1 MLVLYSDERF
11 IRFPYPYREIF
22 FILGQIILK
31 RPILKFIKNTSK
43 TNTQDDLA
51 LIASYKLTGDL
62 EVLGVLYNRY
72 MHLVFGVCFN
82 YFKDEEQSKD
92 AVMQIFEE
100 LVVKLKVHQVQNF
113 KSWLHVLSRNHCLMA
128 LRKSSKNQM
137 VSLED
142 NVVENEDF
150 VHLDIDD
157 AKETQ
162 LTVMER
168 CMETLPEEQRKSVD
182 LFYLQEKCYKEVAEI
197 TGYDML
203 KVKSYIQNGKRNLK
217 ICIEKNSGE

>member
-1 MLVLYSDERF
+1 
-11 IRFPYPYREIF
+11 
-22 FILGQIILK
+22 
-31 RPILKFIKNTSK
+31 LKFIKNTSK
-43 TNTQDDLA
+43 INEQDDLS
-51 LIASYKLTGDL
+51 LIAAYQKSGDL
-62 EVLGVLYNRY
+62 EVLGTLYNKY

-128 LRKSSKNQM
+128 LRKSAKNPTVAM
-137 VSLED
+137 ED
-142 NVVENEDF
+142 NFVENGDF

-157 AKETQ
+157 TKETQ
-162 LTVMER
+162 LTIMEK
-168 CMETLPEEQRKSVD
+168 CMETLTEEQRRSVD
-182 LFYLQEKCYKEVAEI
+182 LFYLQEKCYKEVADI

-217 ICIEKNSGE
+217 ICIEKNSEL

>member
-1 MLVLYSDERF
+1 MTQFSLL
-11 IRFPYPYREIF
+11 PN
-22 FILGQIILK
+22 
-31 RPILKFIKNTSK
+31 LKFIKNTARI
-43 TNTQDDLA
+43 NEQDDSS
-51 LIASYKLTGDL
+51 LIAAYKQSGNL
-62 EVLGVLYNRY
+62 EVLGTLYNKY
-72 MHLVFGVCFN
+72 MHLVFGVCLN

-100 LVVKLKVHQVQNF
+100 LVVKLKVHEVQNF

-128 LRKSSKNQM
+128 LRKASKNPTVAM
-137 VSLED
+137 ED
-142 NVVENEDF
+142 NFVENADF

-157 AKETQ
+157 TKETQ
-162 LTVMER
+162 LSVMEK

-217 ICIEKNSGE
+217 ICIEKNSEL

>member
-1 MLVLYSDERF
+1 M
-11 IRFPYPYREIF
+11 
-22 FILGQIILK
+22 
-31 RPILKFIKNTSK
+31 
-43 TNTQDDLA
+43 QDDLA
-51 LIASYKLTGDL
+51 LIARYQQSGDL
-62 EVLGVLYNRY
+62 AILGELYNRY

-113 KSWLHVLSRNHCLMA
+113 KSWLHVLTRNHCLMA
-128 LRKSSKNQM
+128 LRKSSKNPT

-142 NVVENEDF
+142 NFVENDDF
-150 VHLDIDD
+150 VHLDIDET
-157 AKETQ
+157 KEQQ
-162 LTVMER
+162 LTVMEK

-182 LFYLQEKCYKEVAEI
+182 LFYLQEKCYKEVADI
-197 TGYDML
+197 TGYDLL

-217 ICIEKNSGE
+217 ICIEKNSEQ

>member
-1 MLVLYSDERF
+1 
-11 IRFPYPYREIF
+11 
-22 FILGQIILK
+22 
-31 RPILKFIKNTSK
+31 LKFIKN
-43 TNTQDDLA
+43 NARINEQDDAA
-51 LIASYKLTGDL
+51 LIVRYRQSGDL
-62 EVLGVLYNRY
+62 ESLGLLYNKY
-72 MHLVFGVCFN
+72 MHLVFGVCLN
-82 YFKDEEQSKD
+82 YLKDEEQSKD

-100 LVVKLKVHQVQNF
+100 LVVKLKIHEVQNF

-128 LRKSSKNQM
+128 LRKNSKNTT

-142 NVVENEDF
+142 TFVENTDF

-157 AKETQ
+157 TKETK
-162 LTVMER
+162 LTVMEK
-168 CMETLPEEQRKSVD
+168 CMETLPEEQRVSVD
-182 LFYLQEKCYKEVAEI
+182 LFYLQEKCYKEVADI

>member
-1 MLVLYSDERF
+1 M
-11 IRFPYPYREIF
+11 
-22 FILGQIILK
+22 
-31 RPILKFIKNTSK
+31 KFIKNTSK
-43 TNTQDDLA
+43 INEQDDLS
-51 LIASYKLTGDL
+51 LIAAYQKSGDL
-62 EVLGVLYNRY
+62 EVLGTLYNKY

-100 LVVKLKVHQVQNF
+100 LVTKLKIHQVQNF

-128 LRKSSKNQM
+128 LRKSAKNPTVAM
-137 VSLED
+137 ED
-142 NVVENEDF
+142 NFVENGEF

-157 AKETQ
+157 TKETQ
-162 LTVMER
+162 LTIMEK
-168 CMETLPEEQRKSVD
+168 CMETLTEEQRKSVD
-182 LFYLQEKCYKEVAEI
+182 LFYLQEKCYKEVADI

-217 ICIEKNSGE
+217 ICIEKNSEL